1 MSDYEDPY
9 SPEIVEAE
17 MNRRG
22 EDGLPVEKGTFF
34 NSEDAASGDYDA

>member
-1 MSDYEDPY
+1 MSDFEDPY
-9 SPEIVEAE
+9 PADVVEAE

-34 NSEDAASGDYDA
+34 NSEDAASADFDA